1 MPKGNKCFLVECVRK
16 NSSLSSTKLFYCI
29 STYPNVSVPL
39 TLTRTGSIISSSGT
53 EYKLLGD
60 WVEHEFVPHCHKV
73 ADKFVIRSIRSK
85 RYVFTEPCR
94 RGKTFVQLVGEVIQN
109 SA

>member
-16 NSSLSSTKLFYCI
+16 NPALSSTKLFCCI

-39 TLTRTGSIISSSGT
+39 TLTRTGSILSSSGT
-53 EYKLLGD
+53 EYKLVSD
-60 WVEHEFVPHCHKV
+60 WVEHEFVPHCPKDAV
-73 ADKFVIRSIRSK
+73 KSVIRSIQSK
-85 RYVFTEPCR
+85 RCFVTEPCR

-109 SA
+109 ST